1 MPCWKKPIGWA
12 SASGCASHE
21 SRSGMTSTTA
31 VHVTTARPAGTARAV
46 IAASIGNMLEWY
58 DFTVYAAFAIY
69 IAHNFFPSNDPSV
82 DLVKTFLAF
91 GVGFVV
97 RPIGAILIGLYGDR
111 AGRKAALTLT
121 ILMMA
126 GGTLII
132 AISPIYAVIGLGAP
146 VLLLTGRVLQGF
158 SAGGEVGGA
167 AAFLVENASPDK
179 KGIYASWLQASMGMS
194 NILGALVALSVT
206 GLLAPEQVM
215 AWGWR
220 IPFAIGLL
228 IAPVGLFLRKTLHET
243 PAFEAEKLRQKA
255 EAQPPDSPLI
265 VIFRDYWRQLLI
277 GLGFSILWAVAVYT
291 LMIFGPVYV
300 QDAFHFTPPQA
311 QRASFIGNFFLVAAC
326 FVSGAISDRIGR
338 RKMLTIGAALLL
350 IAVLPLYAW
359 LQAAPT
365 PGALI
370 IVQTTFCILVG
381 TFVGVAPAA
390 LSELFPTGVRS
401 TGMSLVYNTAITVF
415 GGFAPALLTDI
426 TQRGTRLVL
435 APAWYVMIA
444 AFLALITLPFLGTAK
459 TK

>member
-1 MPCWKKPIGWA
+1 
-12 SASGCASHE
+12 
-21 SRSGMTSTTA
+21 MTSTTIESASA
-31 VHVTTARPAGTARAV
+31 VKPSGTARAV
-46 IAASIGNMLEWY
+46 VAASIGNMLEWY
-58 DFTVYAAFAIY
+58 DFTVYASFAIY
-69 IAHNFFPSNDPSV
+69 IAHNFFPSNDPSI
-82 DLVKTFLAF
+82 DLLKTFLAF
-91 GVGFVV
+91 GVGFIV

-121 ILMMA
+121 ILIMA

-132 AISPIYAVIGLGAP
+132 AAAPVYAVIGFGAP
-146 VLLLTGRVLQGF
+146 VLLLAGRVLQGF

-206 GLLAPEQVM
+206 SLLAPEQVM

-220 IPFAIGLL
+220 LPFAVGLL

-243 PAFEAEKLRQKA
+243 PAFEAEQARQKA
-255 EAQPPDSPLI
+255 EIQPLDSPL
-265 VIFRDYWRQLLI
+265 VWIFRDYWPQLLI

-311 QRASFIGNFFLVAAC
+311 FRATFIGNFFLVAGC
-326 FVSGAISDRIGR
+326 FASGALSDRIGR
-338 RKMLTIGAALLL
+338 RKMLTIGASLLL

-359 LQAAPT
+359 LQASPT
-365 PGALI
+365 PGTLI
-370 IVQTTFCILVG
+370 VVQTSFCILVG
-381 TFVGVAPAA
+381 SFVGVAPAA

-426 TQRGTRLVL
+426 THRGTRLVL
-435 APAWYVMIA
+435 APAWYVMA
-444 AFLALITLPFLGTAK
+444 AALLALIALPYLGRANK
-459 TK
+459 A

>member
-1 MPCWKKPIGWA
+1 
-12 SASGCASHE
+12 
-21 SRSGMTSTTA
+21 MTSTTIESASA
-31 VHVTTARPAGTARAV
+31 VKPSGTARAV
-46 IAASIGNMLEWY
+46 VAASIGNMLEWY
-58 DFTVYAAFAIY
+58 DFTVYASFAIY
-69 IAHNFFPSNDPSV
+69 IAHNFFPSNDPSI
-82 DLVKTFLAF
+82 DLLKTFLAF

-97 RPIGAILIGLYGDR
+97 RPVGAILIGLYGDR

-132 AISPIYAVIGLGAP
+132 AAAPVYAVIGFGAP
-146 VLLLTGRVLQGF
+146 VLLLAGRVLQGF
-158 SAGGEVGGA
+158 SAGGEIGGA

-206 GLLAPEQVM
+206 SLLAPEQVM

-220 IPFAIGLL
+220 LPFAVGLL

-243 PAFEAEKLRQKA
+243 PAFEAEQARQKA
-255 EAQPPDSPLI
+255 ETQPPESPL
-265 VIFRDYWRQLLI
+265 VRIFRDHWPQLLI

-311 QRASFIGNFFLVAAC
+311 FRATFIGNFFLVAGC
-326 FVSGAISDRIGR
+326 FVSGALSDRIGR
-338 RKMLTIGAALLL
+338 RMMLTIGASLLL
-350 IAVLPLYAW
+350 ITVLPLYLW
-359 LQAAPT
+359 LQASPT
-365 PGALI
+365 PGTLI
-370 IVQTTFCILVG
+370 VVQTSFCLLVG
-381 TFVGVAPAA
+381 SFVGVAPAA

-426 TQRGTRLVL
+426 THRGTRLVL
-435 APAWYVMIA
+435 APAWYVMA
-444 AFLALITLPFLGTAK
+444 AALLALIALPYLGK
-459 TK
+459 TKSK

>member
-1 MPCWKKPIGWA
+1 
-12 SASGCASHE
+12 
-21 SRSGMTSTTA
+21 MTSTTIESASA
-31 VHVTTARPAGTARAV
+31 VKPSGTARAV

-58 DFTVYAAFAIY
+58 DFTVYASFAIY

-82 DLVKTFLAF
+82 DLLKTFLAF
-91 GVGFVV
+91 GVGFIV

-132 AISPIYAVIGLGAP
+132 AVSPIYAVIGLGAP

-243 PAFEAEKLRQKA
+243 PAFEAEQTRQKA
-255 EAQPPDSPLI
+255 EAHPPESPLVLI
-265 VIFRDYWRQLLI
+265 VRDYWQQLLI

-311 QRASFIGNFFLVAAC
+311 FRATFVGNFFLVAAC
-326 FVSGAISDRIGR
+326 FVSGAVSDRIGR

-350 IAVLPLYAW
+350 IGVLPLYAW
-359 LQAAPT
+359 LRASPT
-365 PGALI
+365 SGTLI
-370 IVQTTFCILVG
+370 VVQTSFCILVG
-381 TFVGVAPAA
+381 SFVGVAPAA

-415 GGFAPALLTDI
+415 GGFAPALLTGI
-426 TQRGTRLVL
+426 THGGARLVL
-435 APAWYVMIA
+435 APAWYVMLA
-444 AFLALITLPFLGTAK
+444 GALALVALPFYGREKIEADE
-459 TK
+459 

>member
-1 MPCWKKPIGWA
+1 
-12 SASGCASHE
+12 
-21 SRSGMTSTTA
+21 MTSTVIEPA
-31 VHVTTARPAGTARAV
+31 IIARPAGTARAV
-46 IAASIGNMLEWY
+46 VAASIGNMLEWY
-58 DFTVYAAFAIY
+58 DFTVYASFAIY
-69 IAHNFFPSNDPSV
+69 IARNFFPSNDPSI
-82 DLVKTFLAF
+82 DLLKTFLAF

-97 RPIGAILIGLYGDR
+97 RPVGAILIGLYGDR

-126 GGTLII
+126 GGTLVI
-132 AISPIYAVIGLGAP
+132 AAAPVYAVIGFGAP
-146 VLLLTGRVLQGF
+146 VLLLAGRVLQGF

-206 GLLAPEQVM
+206 SLLTPEQVM

-220 IPFAIGLL
+220 LPFTVGLL

-243 PAFEAEKLRQKA
+243 PAFEAEQARRKA
-255 EAQPPDSPLI
+255 EAQPLDSPL
-265 VIFRDYWRQLLI
+265 VRIFRDYWPQLLI
-277 GLGFSILWAVAVYT
+277 GLGFAILWAVAVYT

-311 QRASFIGNFFLVAAC
+311 FRATFIGNFFLVAAC
-326 FVSGAISDRIGR
+326 FVSGALSDRIGR
-338 RKMLTIGAALLL
+338 RKMLTIGASLLL

-359 LQAAPT
+359 LQASPT
-365 PGALI
+365 PGTLI
-370 IVQTTFCILVG
+370 VVQTSFCILVG
-381 TFVGVAPAA
+381 SFVGVAPAA

-401 TGMSLVYNTAITVF
+401 TGMSLVYNSAITVF

-426 TQRGTRLVL
+426 THRGTRLVL
-435 APAWYVMIA
+435 APAWYVMA
-444 AFLALITLPFLGTAK
+444 AALLALVALPYLGKAK
-459 TK
+459 GK

>member
-1 MPCWKKPIGWA
+1 
-12 SASGCASHE
+12 
-21 SRSGMTSTTA
+21 MTSITA
-31 VHVTTARPAGTARAV
+31 ENMRPAGTARAV

-82 DLVKTFLAF
+82 DLLKTFLAF

-111 AGRKAALTLT
+111 AGRKAALTMT

-126 GGTLII
+126 GGTLVI
-132 AISPIYAVIGLGAP
+132 AVSPVYAVIGFGAP
-146 VLLLTGRVLQGF
+146 VLLLAGRVLQGF

-167 AAFLVENASPDK
+167 AAFLVENAGPDK

-206 GLLAPEQVM
+206 SLLAPEQVM

-243 PAFEAEKLRQKA
+243 PAFEAEQARQKA
-255 EAQPPDSPLI
+255 EAQPPESPLV
-265 VIFRDYWRQLLI
+265 VIFRDFWRQLLI

-300 QDAFHFTPPQA
+300 QDAFHFTPPEA
-311 QRASFIGNFFLVAAC
+311 FRATFIGNFFLVGGC
-326 FVSGAISDRIGR
+326 FASGTLSDRIGR

-350 IAVLPLYAW
+350 LAVLPLYMW
-359 LQAAPT
+359 LRASPT
-365 PGALI
+365 PGTLI
-370 IVQTTFCILVG
+370 VVQTAFCILVG
-381 TFVGVAPAA
+381 GFVGVAPAA

-426 TQRGTRLVL
+426 THRGTQLVL
-435 APAWYVMIA
+435 APAWYVMTA
-444 AFLALITLPFLGTAK
+444 ALLALVTLPYLNKAK
-459 TK
+459 SE

>member
-1 MPCWKKPIGWA
+1 
-12 SASGCASHE
+12 
-21 SRSGMTSTTA
+21 MTSTTA
-31 VHVTTARPAGTARAV
+31 EYLSAARPAGTARAV

-58 DFTVYAAFAIY
+58 DFTVYASFALY

-82 DLVKTFLAF
+82 DLLKTFLAF

-126 GGTLII
+126 CGTLII
-132 AISPIYAVIGLGAP
+132 AVSPIYAVIGFGAP
-146 VLLLTGRVLQGF
+146 VLLLAGRVLQGF

-167 AAFLVENASPDK
+167 AAFLVENAGPDK
-179 KGIYASWLQASMGMS
+179 KGIYASWLQASMGLS

-206 GLLAPEQVM
+206 SLLAPEQVM

-220 IPFAIGLL
+220 IPFAVGLL

-243 PAFEAEKLRQKA
+243 PAFEAEQARQKA
-255 EAQPPDSPLI
+255 ETQPLDSPL
-265 VIFRDYWRQLLI
+265 VRIFRDHWRQLLI

-311 QRASFIGNFFLVAAC
+311 FRATFIGNFFLVGSC
-326 FVSGAISDRIGR
+326 FVSGAVSDRIGR
-338 RKMLTIGAALLL
+338 RAMLTIGATLLL
-350 IAVLPLYAW
+350 VTVLPLYAW
-359 LQAAPT
+359 LQASPT
-365 PGALI
+365 PGTLI
-370 IVQTTFCILVG
+370 VVQTSFCILVG
-381 TFVGVAPAA
+381 SFVGVAPAA

-401 TGMSLVYNTAITVF
+401 TGMSLVYNTAITIF
-415 GGFAPALLTDI
+415 GGFAPALLTEV
-426 TQRGTRLVL
+426 THRGTRLAL
-435 APAWYVMIA
+435 APAWYVMSA
-444 AFLALITLPFLGTAK
+444 ALLALVTLPYLDKAK
-459 TK
+459 RR

>member
-1 MPCWKKPIGWA
+1 
-12 SASGCASHE
+12 
-21 SRSGMTSTTA
+21 MTSTTIESA
-31 VHVTTARPAGTARAV
+31 SAARPAGTARAV
-46 IAASIGNMLEWY
+46 VAASVGNMLEWY

-82 DLVKTFLAF
+82 DLLKTFLAF

-97 RPIGAILIGLYGDR
+97 RPVGAILIGLYGDR

-132 AISPIYAVIGLGAP
+132 AAAPVYAVIGFGAP
-146 VLLLTGRVLQGF
+146 VLLLAGRVLQGF
-158 SAGGEVGGA
+158 SAGGEIGGA
-167 AAFLVENASPDK
+167 AAFLIEHAPARRQALYGAV
-179 KGIYASWLQASMGMS
+179 LQASMGMS

-206 GLLAPEQVM
+206 SLLAPEQVM

-220 IPFAIGLL
+220 IPFAVGLL

-243 PAFEAEKLRQKA
+243 PAFEAELARQKV
-255 EAQPPDSPLI
+255 EAPAKESPL
-265 VIFRDYWRQLLI
+265 VQIFRDHWRQLLI

-326 FVSGAISDRIGR
+326 FISGTVSDRIGR
-338 RKMLTIGAALLL
+338 RKMLAVGATLLL
-350 IAVLPLYAW
+350 VTVLPLYLW
-359 LQAAPT
+359 LQASPT
-365 PGALI
+365 PATLTV
-370 IVQTTFCILVG
+370 VQIAFCFLVG
-381 TFVGVAPAA
+381 SFVGVAPAA
-390 LSELFPTGVRS
+390 LSELFPTGVRA

-426 TQRGTRLVL
+426 THRGTRLVL
-435 APAWYVMIA
+435 APAWYVMA
-444 AFLALITLPFLGTAK
+444 AALLALIALPYLGKAK
-459 TK
+459 NK